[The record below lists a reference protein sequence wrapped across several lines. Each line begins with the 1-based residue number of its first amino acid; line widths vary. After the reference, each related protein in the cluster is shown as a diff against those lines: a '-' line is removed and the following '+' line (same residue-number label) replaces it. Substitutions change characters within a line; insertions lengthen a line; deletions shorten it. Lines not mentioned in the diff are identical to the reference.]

1 MATTKYYGDEKDR
14 KSLAFRLRDS
24 LFKYGFEPH
33 SFHREFN
40 AGECVY
46 LKPLND
52 NMYVVVFTTI
62 EYHKIRAKA
71 EDAIRVIGIYE
82 SKSGAQRALVK
93 TERVHRTGSIH
104 GIIGRVMERIR
115 IVEEAIR
122 QPNPCKSCG
131 APLFLSKKGN
141 SVCAELCWKK

>member
-1 MATTKYYGDEKDR
+1 MTTKYQGDDTDR
-14 KSLAFRLRDS
+14 KSLAYRLRDA
-24 LFKYGFEPH
+24 LFKSGFVAH
-33 SFHREFN
+33 SFHREFK

-46 LKPLND
+46 LKPLKD
-52 NMYVVVFTTI
+52 NLYVVVFTTI
-62 EYHKIRAKA
+62 EHHKIRAKA

-82 SKSGAQRALVK
+82 SRSGAQRPLIK

-104 GIIGRVMERIR
+104 GIIDRVVERIQR
-115 IVEEAIR
+115 VEAAILR
-122 QPNPCKSCG
+122 PNPCRSCG